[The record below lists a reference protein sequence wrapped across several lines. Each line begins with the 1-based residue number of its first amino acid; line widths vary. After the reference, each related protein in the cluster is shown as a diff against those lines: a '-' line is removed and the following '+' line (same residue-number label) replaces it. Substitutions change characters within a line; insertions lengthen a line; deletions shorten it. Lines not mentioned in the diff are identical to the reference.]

1 VPQRGRRRRGAGRT
15 LPSVS
20 PAPPR
25 LLLALDCDGT
35 LLDPEGHIRPGVRDA
50 VREAAA
56 RGALVTLATGR
67 RLGAARHYAET
78 LGLRTPLVLHDGA
91 AVQDPLTG
99 ALAYQDPLP
108 PALVVRLVGV
118 ILAHGLHPVA
128 CRLTADP
135 SGDTLHVLAESER
148 DPLMGAYLAARRP
161 VARGDRAALERAA
174 PVVRLSGMGPEAAAR
189 RFTAHVEAR
198 LEALGCTVRL
208 NAPLAYAT
216 LPFHMAQV
224 TNGGC
229 TKALAV
235 AALAARHGLTLA
247 DCVAVGDGEN
257 DLELLR
263 EVGAAG
269 GTGVAM
275 GQAPAAV
282 RAAAGHTVAGNDA
295 DGVAEAVARF
305 VLPRL

>member
-1 VPQRGRRRRGAGRT
+1 
-15 LPSVS
+15 VS
-20 PAPPR
+20 ETPAQAPPR

-35 LLDPEGHIRPGVRDA
+35 LLDPAGAIRPGVRDA
-50 VREAAA
+50 VRGAAA

-67 RLGAARHYAET
+67 RLGAARHYAEA

-99 ALAYQDPLP
+99 ALLYQDPLP
-108 PALVVRLVGV
+108 PALVVRLVAA
-118 ILAHGLHPVA
+118 ILDHDLHPVA

-148 DPLMGAYLAARRP
+148 DPLIAAYLAARSP

-174 PVVRLSGMGPEAAAR
+174 PVARLSGMGPVGAAR
-189 RFTAHVEAR
+189 RFAAHVAGR
-198 LEALGCTVRL
+198 LEDFGCAVRL
-208 NAPLAYAT
+208 NAPLAYAA

-229 TKALAV
+229 SKALAL

-263 EVGAAG
+263 EVEAAG
-269 GTGVAM
+269 GAGVAM
-275 GQAPAAV
+275 GQAPPAV

>member
-1 VPQRGRRRRGAGRT
+1 VPRT
-15 LPSVS
+15 
-20 PAPPR
+20 PAR

-35 LLDPEGHIRPGVRDA
+35 LLDPAGQIRPRVRDA

-67 RLGAARHYAET
+67 RLGAARHYAEA

-91 AVQDPLTG
+91 AVQDPRTG
-99 ALAYQDPLP
+99 ALVYQDPLP
-108 PALVVRLVGV
+108 PALVVPLVAA
-118 ILAHGLHPVA
+118 ILDHGLHPVA

-135 SGDTLHVLAESER
+135 DGDTLHVLAASER
-148 DPLMGAYLAARRP
+148 DPLLAAYLAARSP
-161 VARGDRAALERAA
+161 VARGDRAALEQAA
-174 PVVRLSGMGPEAAAR
+174 PVVRLSGMGPAGAAR
-189 RFTAHVEAR
+189 RFTAHVEGR
-198 LEALGCTVRL
+198 LDALGCAIRL
-208 NAPLAYAT
+208 NAPLAYAD
-216 LPFHMAQV
+216 LPLHMAQV

-229 TKALAV
+229 SKARAL
-235 AALAARHGLTLA
+235 AALAAHHGLTLA

-269 GTGVAM
+269 GAGVAM
-275 GQAPAAV
+275 GQAPPAV

-305 VLPRL
+305 VLPRLRTLVDALEPRPTCA